1 MAAIERYCAPQTLD
15 EAVEILRPGN
25 VTIVAGGTDLM
36 VQSQIGKLKFKPVL
50 MNIQRIGGMRGI
62 NAAGGTIRI
71 GALTTMT
78 DLLESEPVRA
88 RLGILWQACDH
99 FASDQLRNAATLGG
113 NICNASPAGDTLV
126 PMLVLNARVVL
137 LSKPNG
143 SIGTRTVPLAQFFA
157 GPGRTHRLPGELLTE
172 IEIPEPPAGFHG
184 IFFKFGTRPALDIS
198 TISIGLGAL
207 RDAGRLR
214 DVRVAYGSVA
224 PTPIRGPLTEASLE
238 GRLLDSAS
246 IEAAVQAA
254 AEEVHPIS
262 DVRASGWYRSEMI
275 RNTLRRMLT
284 HVDQG

>member
-62 NAAGGTIRI
+62 RAADGTIRI

-78 DLLESEPVRA
+78 ELLESELVRA
-88 RLGILWQACDH
+88 QLGILWQACDQ

-143 SIGTRTVPLAQFFA
+143 SISTRTVPLAQFFA

-214 DVRVAYGSVA
+214 DVRIAYGSVA
-224 PTPIRGPLTEASLE
+224 PTPIRGPLTEAALE
-238 GRLLDSAS
+238 GRALDSAS

-254 AEEVHPIS
+254 ADEVHPIS